1 MGENHS
7 LATRMVP
14 PRFLSKKALE
24 MNHCSA
30 PKKAIGI
37 NAICLIINMRPRLV
51 RNERFFSFFSNLGR
65 IADARQ
71 RIVLILMAFLG
82 ERGRGVFGHKESPP
96 AIFLYSGV
104 RRFPLYNSFYI
115 HGPLSTVPSTAETTT

>member
-37 NAICLIINMRPRLV
+37 NAICLIINMRPRLEKKAK
-51 RNERFFSFFSNLGR
+51 NLSFLTNLGR

-71 RIVLILMAFLG
+71 RIVLILMTFLG
-82 ERGRGVFGHKESPP
+82 GRGRGVFGHKESPP

>member
-7 LATRMVP
+7 CGQK
-14 PRFLSKKALE
+14 RFSPLHPS
-24 MNHCSA
+24 
-30 PKKAIGI
+30 KKAIGI

-71 RIVLILMAFLG
+71 RIVLILMTFLG
-82 ERGRGVFGHKESPP
+82 GRGRGVFGHKESPP
-96 AIFLYSGV
+96 AISLYSGV
-104 RRFPLYNSFYI
+104 RRFTLYNSFYI